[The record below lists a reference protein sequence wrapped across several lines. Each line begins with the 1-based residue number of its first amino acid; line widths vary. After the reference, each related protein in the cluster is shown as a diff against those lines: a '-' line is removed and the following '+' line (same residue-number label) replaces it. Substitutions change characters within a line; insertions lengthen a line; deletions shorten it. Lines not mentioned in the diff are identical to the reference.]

1 MLGKVRLVIAAV
13 AAVAVGAGGV
23 PVAAQQPGG
32 LLPGTRALYSSI
44 QGRAVNWNNSGMAN
58 TPVRLRDA
66 RLGRVLDSVRTDR
79 VGAFEFHNLEP
90 GSYVAEM
97 MNSTNDAVLAATPI
111 VNVDSGQS
119 VSVLIK
125 LSTRTA
131 TPAAVFGISAVA
143 VAVAA
148 VAATASTA
156 LAITSAGNAA
166 GVPATTVAGAPAT
179 DRALPG
185 QR

>member
-1 MLGKVRLVIAAV
+1 MVGKVRLVIAAV
-13 AAVAVGAGGV
+13 VAVAVVAGGV
-23 PVAAQQPGG
+23 PIAAQQPGG
-32 LLPGTRALYSSI
+32 LLQGTRALSSSI
-44 QGRAVNWNNSGMAN
+44 QGTAVNWTNSAMAN
-58 TPVRLRDA
+58 TPIRLRNA

-79 VGAFEFHNLEP
+79 FGAFEFHNLEP

-119 VSVLIK
+119 VAVLIK
-125 LSTRTA
+125 LSPRTS
-131 TPAAVFGISAVA
+131 TPAAVFGISAL
-143 VAVAA
+143 AVAA
-148 VAATASTA
+148 AAATATTA
-156 LAITSAGNAA
+156 MVITSAANAA